1 MSIKLIIKL
10 CVFTLLFWTFYFSNS
25 PMEWTKRHDTML
37 FREVLVVNP
46 YQAKKKTVQRGQ
58 LWQTVAGNLV
68 QLEDPVFKKSLSKR
82 SVQDRCTLLC
92 EKHKKRMKYETK
104 ASGISPNVT
113 ELDNLIEETLEKEE
127 ASEELRATQG
137 IHIYKYHG
145 KISLIYFKNFIIIMG
160 KFKAQIYRCR

>member
-10 CVFTLLFWTFYFSNS
+10 CVFTLLFWSFYFSNS

-37 FREVLVVNP
+37 FREVLEVNP

-82 SVQDRCTLLC
+82 SVQDHCTLLC

-137 IHIYKYHG
+137 IHI
-145 KISLIYFKNFIIIMG
+145 
-160 KFKAQIYRCR
+160 

>member
-10 CVFTLLFWTFYFSNS
+10 CVFTLLFWSFYFSNS

-127 ASEELRATQG
+127 ASEELSGPTNYCPGLPVTARDCPRLPG
-137 IHIYKYHG
+137 DCPRHCPRLPG
-145 KISLIYFKNFIIIMG
+145 
-160 KFKAQIYRCR
+160 

>member
-1 MSIKLIIKL
+1 MDNQSLFSLNFVKTTTEIGSRKVSIKLFIKL
-10 CVFTLLFWTFYFSNS
+10 CVFTLLFWSFYFSNS

-92 EKHKKRMKYETK
+92 EKHKKRMRYETK

-113 ELDNLIEETLEKEE
+113 ELDNLIEE
-127 ASEELRATQG
+127 
-137 IHIYKYHG
+137 IDVG
-145 KISLIYFKNFIIIMG
+145 KRG
-160 KFKAQIYRCR
+160 GE